1 MPATL
6 LLRRTVISRS
16 GPRTTTATSPGLSI
30 APNRTTEAPVKPVVI
45 AIKWLVKSAARASAR
60 TGTGHG
66 NVSASRGK
74 HKPQPQSPTAD
85 PARLIPFPKQWS
97 TGRADGRS
105 GQRQASP
112 PLPTPLGRVISEV
125 DRREGAFRT
134 GCRLALRSPRRQAR
148 RERGRRPLYGWC
160 KPAAE

>member
-16 GPRTTTATSPGLSI
+16 GPRTTTATSPGPSI
-30 APNRTTEAPVKPVVI
+30 APNRTTEVPVKPVVI

-60 TGTGHG
+60 AGAGHG
-66 NVSASRGK
+66 DVNVSRSK
-74 HKPQPQSPTAD
+74 HQLQPQNPTAD
-85 PARLIPFPKQWS
+85 PARLIPSPKRWS

-105 GQRQASP
+105 GRRQASP
-112 PLPTPLGRVISEV
+112 PLPTPLGRVIGEV
-125 DRREGAFRT
+125 DHREGGFRT

-148 RERGRRPLYGWC
+148 RGRGRRQLYGWC
-160 KPAAE
+160 KP